1 MSNKERV
8 VSLLNEVPEYK
19 LEYVIDY
26 LQGLIAGEVCDLPE
40 DTVQA
45 FEQVKAGELE
55 AFSNTQELFE
65 SWEK

>member
-1 MSNKERV
+1 MSNKERA

-19 LEYVIDY
+19 LEYVIAY
-26 LQGLIAGEVCDLPE
+26 LQGLIAGEVYDLPE

-55 AFSNTQELFE
+55 SFNNTQELFE